1 MMEGW
6 VVAVLLGLGAA
17 SVVLVWPGVQVHDD
31 GGPGGAAGGASDI
44 PRSTRELLGDVL
56 RWSRRRLRGA
66 AGETRQALELQVLDG
81 LASALDAGLPVDRAL
96 AASLSGATEDG
107 AGRAERE
114 AWGQLARAAQD
125 GHALAPAW
133 QRLARHTG
141 SPTVASVAR
150 SWRVATLTGAP
161 LAASLRV
168 SAHASRERRRLERA
182 VEVAT
187 AGARAT
193 VTVLTLLPL
202 AGIVLASVMG
212 VGPVSLYGSPV
223 ALASLAAGAILLG
236 GGHLMVGRMVDR
248 VRQEAL

>member
-1 MMEGW
+1 MMERW
-6 VVAVLLGLGAA
+6 VVAVTLGLGVA
-17 SVVLVWPGVQVHDD
+17 SVVLMWPGRRVRED
-31 GGPGGAAGGASDI
+31 GEPLDGAGGAGDP
-44 PRSTRELLGDVL
+44 PRSTRELLGDLL
-56 RWSRRRLRGA
+56 RWCRRRLRGA
-66 AGETRQALELQVLDG
+66 AAETRQALELQVLDG

-96 AASLSGATEDG
+96 AASLAGATQDG
-107 AGRAERE
+107 AGRAERA
-114 AWGQLARAAQD
+114 AWGQIARAAQD

-133 QRLARHTG
+133 QRLARRTG

-223 ALASLAAGAILLG
+223 ALAGLATGAVLLG
-236 GGHLMVGRMVDR
+236 VGHLMVRRMVDR